1 MDNMWIPDLTMA
13 YWKDWLVAHSIPVE
27 QIDTKLLK
35 KWIIRMEEVV
45 GAELQ
50 YTLPEEWLGMV
61 DPDNEIEINLGDLPH
76 ENDEDD

>member
-13 YWKDWLVAHSIPVE
+13 YWKDWLIAHSIPVE

-45 GAELQ
+45 GAEMQ
-50 YTLPEEWLGMV
+50 YAIPDEWLGMV
-61 DPDNEIEINLGDLPH
+61 DRDNEIDINLGDLPH

>member
-27 QIDTKLLK
+27 QIDPKLLK
-35 KWIIRMEEVV
+35 KWIISMEEVV

-50 YTLPEEWLGMV
+50 YTLPEEWLDMV
-61 DPDNEIEINLGDLPH
+61 DRDNEIEINLGDLPH